1 MGDMMDKVNMDELEC
16 LKDRLITSEKIE
28 KVNEPV
34 DIILSLIGLA
44 LPAADGLKAMKDIVV
59 GKFNNFQNS
68 KREEFCKMV
77 LSDTS
82 MITSDKVQDVTF
94 IMEFLRTM
102 DVIKRVSQNDKVAYI
117 ARLFKKSFVIKS
129 IDEFDVDQYEEYLH
143 RLDYLSIKEIDLLI
157 SLYKYSNE
165 NQKEY
170 HDEWND
176 FKVMIANKLAVQ
188 ESDIVSIFS
197 GLCMTGFCRE
207 YKVMFP
213 SKGGRED
220 PFIITDYFRK
230 FVSLICD

>member
-1 MGDMMDKVNMDELEC
+1 MMDKVNMNELEC
-16 LKDRLITSEKIE
+16 LKDRLIVSEEIDKI
-28 KVNEPV
+28 NEPV

-143 RLDYLSIKEIDLLI
+143 RLDYLSIKELDLLI
-157 SLYKYSNE
+157 SLLKYSKIHNE
-165 NQKEY
+165 KY
-170 HDEWND
+170 HGEWYT
-176 FKVMIANKLAVQ
+176 FKTMIAEKLLIPEDEV
-188 ESDIVSIFS
+188 VSIFS
-197 GLCMTGFCRE
+197 GLCNTGFCRE
-207 YKVMFP
+207 FNVIFP
-213 SKGGRED
+213 SDGGVEN
-220 PFIITDYFRK
+220 PFIITDYFKK
-230 FVSLICD
+230 FVDMIID